1 MKDCFKQSTKM
12 ATFSPKTF
20 FFGESQLSVESVP
33 FPHSQTV
40 CDALDVQQ
48 GAAECRHED
57 FLTSVVKTPQ
67 RKHLPCL

>member
-1 MKDCFKQSTKM
+1 MWMKDCFKQSTKM
-12 ATFSPKTF
+12 ATFLPKTF

-48 GAAECRHED
+48 GAAECRNED
-57 FLTSVVKTPQ
+57 FNFSGQDSPE
-67 RKHLPCL
+67 